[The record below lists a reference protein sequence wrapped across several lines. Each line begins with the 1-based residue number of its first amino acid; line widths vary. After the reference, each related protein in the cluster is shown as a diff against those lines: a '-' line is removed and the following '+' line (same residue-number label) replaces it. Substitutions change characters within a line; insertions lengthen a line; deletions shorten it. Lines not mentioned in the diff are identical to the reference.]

1 MATNSAYKEWATQT
15 LSASMSML
23 LVVSSSSSSIV
34 VVAESRGQSEHKMK
48 LIKLGIRILRVYAF
62 STVLCDV
69 YIIDNS
75 RWEDR

>member
-1 MATNSAYKEWATQT
+1 
-15 LSASMSML
+15 
-23 LVVSSSSSSIV
+23 
-34 VVAESRGQSEHKMK
+34 MK
-48 LIKLGIRILRVYAF
+48 LIKLGIRVLRVYVF

>member
-1 MATNSAYKEWATQT
+1 VLNPCPGTTVCMATNSAYKEWATQT

-48 LIKLGIRILRVYAF
+48 LIKLGIRILRVYVCVQYSAM
-62 STVLCDV
+62 
-69 YIIDNS
+69 
-75 RWEDR
+75 